1 MFVCSSR
8 RVRDEILAADA
19 PRGRDFSLRFSP
31 WNRQL
36 QAMHCKLR
44 YRVHFELQGV
54 PAHAWSRSTAE
65 AVLSPDAWVE
75 CIGASTAKREDLGLF
90 KVVGWTDDPSVF
102 PKDVDILIEEPDDLM
117 EEDEGLVL
125 PSSALI
131 PLEKTMLRYRV
142 SVRVA
147 HAEDMIP
154 PAADDDDGGRGDGG
168 FGGGDR
174 GPGWSSRGSGHQSD
188 RGSGDRRGEDR
199 DPFMRD
205 TFRRRAGGGWGGSR
219 RVAINTAAQVSPWP
233 VLVPEVE
240 DDGAAYVE
248 SGRCPERLSAESGQ
262 DLHASQVVAGP
273 SPSLLFGAMPL
284 ANPPSPRV
292 SFGLVGPDI
301 PGGSGSGPILSFG
314 ATPAAARS

>member
-1 MFVCSSR
+1 VARQEGLARGAVVGRVFIPRSEEIDAAEGALRYALVAFVSVKRAYVTLSEAGTALAERVPRADDNFTVHRSWPADFLFVCSSR
-8 RVRDEILAADA
+8 RVGDEILAADA
-19 PRGRDFSLRFSP
+19 LRGRDFSLRFSP

-54 PAHAWSRSTAE
+54 PAHAWNRSSAE
-65 AVLSPDAWVE
+65 AVLNSDAWVD

-90 KVVGWTDDPSVF
+90 KVVGWTYDLSVF
-102 PKDVDILIEEPDDLM
+102 PKDVDMLIEEPDDLM

-125 PSSALI
+125 PGSALI

-174 GPGWSSRGSGHQSD
+174 GPVV
-188 RGSGDRRGEDR
+188 GD
-199 DPFMRD
+199 
-205 TFRRRAGGGWGGSR
+205 
-219 RVAINTAAQVSPWP
+219 
-233 VLVPEVE
+233 
-240 DDGAAYVE
+240 
-248 SGRCPERLSAESGQ
+248 
-262 DLHASQVVAGP
+262 
-273 SPSLLFGAMPL
+273 MPK
-284 ANPPSPRV
+284 RQ
-292 SFGLVGPDI
+292 
-301 PGGSGSGPILSFG
+301 
-314 ATPAAARS
+314 